1 MQGFRNYNFEAQQRG
16 QQHSIVVDIIP
27 SQYTKTTT
35 PPLSP
40 NYKGMQPLDIH
51 IYLIGWD
58 DEALF
63 TSKPDRFL
71 IIIIMCVWPLFVIN

>member
-27 SQYTKTTT
+27 SQYTKSTT

-40 NYKGMQPLDIH
+40 NYKGMHLSALLVAVSHFIF
-51 IYLIGWD
+51 IGWD
-58 DEALF
+58 VMMFLCIN
-63 TSKPDRFL
+63 DRL
-71 IIIIMCVWPLFVIN
+71 INI

>member
-1 MQGFRNYNFEAQQRG
+1 MQGFRNYNFETQQRG

-40 NYKGMQPLDIH
+40 NYKGMRCAFKFKCTLSRCSSLHFLSYRVVMMFLYISDRLIN
-51 IYLIGWD
+51 IYI
-58 DEALF
+58 
-63 TSKPDRFL
+63 
-71 IIIIMCVWPLFVIN
+71 

>member
-40 NYKGMQPLDIH
+40 NYKGMLFAFKFKGTLSRRSSLHFLSYRVVMMFLYISDRLIN
-51 IYLIGWD
+51 IYI
-58 DEALF
+58 
-63 TSKPDRFL
+63 
-71 IIIIMCVWPLFVIN
+71 